1 MGTIIY
7 ILMRG
12 ELGLN
17 VRRGYGC
24 GNAETPIVFQTI
36 FRRRATIRTM
46 LRSHVLLRSPLLRNR
61 SIVTVAAVRSL
72 NGGKIYLQHRPP
84 RMLTA
89 VSGSPSSS
97 SLRRNLS
104 SDKSN
109 NSTQKEPDKANKTE
123 ATEQAKTEQEGGTS
137 SDSKEIVLTPGET
150 VVAVTRLG
158 MWGGIF
164 AFACVCGYYIIKE
177 LMPT

>member
-1 MGTIIY
+1 MGTMIY
-7 ILMRG
+7 FLMRG

-46 LRSHVLLRSPLLRNR
+46 LRSNVLLRSPLLWNR

-72 NGGKIYLQHRPP
+72 NGGKIYLLHRPP

-89 VSGSPSSS
+89 VSGSPSS

-109 NSTQKEPDKANKTE
+109 NSTQKEPDKANQTQE
-123 ATEQAKTEQEGGTS
+123 TEQAKSEQEGSTS